1 MTSLKSSQRASIC
14 PAFCAS
20 ACQNNLSRLVA
31 TVQLLGKHLLGFLF
45 FGIFRTQQ
53 QMARATEYSH
63 RSLYQISVMGGGSEG
78 PYPTITSNL
87 AAAKIDRKA
96 AEEAAS
102 ARVR

>member
-1 MTSLKSSQRASIC
+1 
-14 PAFCAS
+14 
-20 ACQNNLSRLVA
+20 
-31 TVQLLGKHLLGFLF
+31 
-45 FGIFRTQQ
+45 
-53 QMARATEYSH
+53 MARATEYSH

-87 AAAKIDRKA
+87 AAAKIDRKV